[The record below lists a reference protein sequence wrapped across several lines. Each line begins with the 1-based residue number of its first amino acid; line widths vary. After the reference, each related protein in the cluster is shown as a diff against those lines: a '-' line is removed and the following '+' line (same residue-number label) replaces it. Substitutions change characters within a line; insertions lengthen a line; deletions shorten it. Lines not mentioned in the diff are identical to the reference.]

1 MRVERRRDL
10 RSCTSNWRQEP
21 ASPDEQFERLLKRLM
36 VANAAE
42 RAGRNAVSPVGVDS
56 ATHRPET
63 ATAAGRVAVG
73 AGSARHRLP
82 HC

>member
-21 ASPDEQFERLLKRLM
+21 VSPDEQFERLLKRLM
-36 VANAAE
+36 VANSVE
-42 RAGRNAVSPVGVDS
+42 RAGRSSAPHATSISAVRS
-56 ATHRPET
+56 ATTTE
-63 ATAAGRVAVG
+63 AGRVPVG
-73 AGSARHRLP
+73 AGASQHRLP